1 MIIGIDA
8 SNLRRGG
15 GLTHLIEV
23 LSTVNIHK
31 HNVSKVIIWGGEQ
44 SLSQIN
50 NFPWLK
56 KIFPK
61 ELNHGLFS
69 RLIWQKF
76 RLSNSAKD
84 NNCDLIFL
92 FELVLFLN
100 PWSIWAEDIGKND
113 SNALNK
119 YFKGW

>member
-44 SLSQIN
+44 SLVKLI
-50 NFPWLK
+50 
-56 KIFPK
+56 IFP
-61 ELNHGLFS
+61 G
-69 RLIWQKF
+69 
-76 RLSNSAKD
+76 
-84 NNCDLIFL
+84 
-92 FELVLFLN
+92 
-100 PWSIWAEDIGKND
+100 
-113 SNALNK
+113 
-119 YFKGW
+119 